1 MDFKAIRKTPNILIT
16 GTPGT
21 GKTTTAEMIASA
33 TGLNHL
39 EVGALV
45 REKKLHSGLDK
56 VFDSF
61 ILDEDKLCDEMEELL
76 KDGNNVVDFHSS
88 DFFPE
93 RWFDLVVVLRADTS
107 VLYDRLEKK
116 GFAPVKIQEN
126 IQCEIMQIC
135 LEEAASSYKNEIIIE
150 LQSNNLDQLDNNVA
164 QISRWIENY
173 IQTH

>member
-1 MDFKAIRKTPNILIT
+1 
-16 GTPGT
+16 
-21 GKTTTAEMIASA
+21 
-33 TGLNHL
+33 
-39 EVGALV
+39 
-45 REKKLHSGLDK
+45 
-56 VFDSF
+56 
-61 ILDEDKLCDEMEELL
+61 MEELL